1 MLAFE
6 RPDGSRQMIRLAAAQ
21 LEDGVAHGR
30 DWLAQNPEGA
40 TRAVL
45 VVDGYV
51 TLESGKTDALI
62 VEGVRYVPSRASMTM
77 AVPYRSVE
85 APGGFTVFRPKFM
98 EVEGVEPDFSQL
110 GEAFF
115 VGVDGHE
122 KGADVWNRHIDQSL

>member
-1 MLAFE
+1 ML
-6 RPDGSRQMIRLAAAQ
+6 RLTAEQ

-30 DWLAQNPEGA
+30 NWLSQNPEGA

-51 TLESGKTDALI
+51 SLESGKADALS
-62 VEGVRYVPSRASMTM
+62 VEAVRYVPSAASFSM
-77 AVPYRSVE
+77 AVPYRNPE
-85 APGGFTVFRPKFM
+85 AARGFAVFRPKFLR
-98 EVEGVEPDFSQL
+98 VEGVEPDFNRL

-122 KGADVWNRHIDQSL
+122 KGAEVWTRHIDQSL